1 MAIKAYDRM
10 RVDNLKPNLR
20 EFVQYFSDTVS
31 IYIIVLIKKIDYAM
45 QLELFKEVQAQEII
59 A

>member
-31 IYIIVLIKKIDYAM
+31 YKYPYNNFD
-45 QLELFKEVQAQEII
+45 
-59 A
+59 

>member
-31 IYIIVLIKKIDYAM
+31 YKIYIK
-45 QLELFKEVQAQEII
+45 F
-59 A
+59 